1 MLGLLWAQIY
11 QMFSDRVEEIHLTT
25 VQTNNSGD
33 VKFPEWNRAEWSEE
47 VIEKL
52 QSDSN
57 TNTTLHIPSG
67 LGDNMNFRDLF
78 AILGGS
84 FRVYV
89 GVLHFTDTQ
98 WFEPIVPNLGSAE
111 FWVIASGVVEI
122 LVGIM
127 LIIPSIRWI
136 GGYSSAC
143 LLICLYPANLYM
155 WVNSVELG
163 DGASLSQTGNL

>member
-1 MLGLLWAQIY
+1 
-11 QMFSDRVEEIHLTT
+11 
-25 VQTNNSGD
+25 
-33 VKFPEWNRAEWSEE
+33 
-47 VIEKL
+47 
-52 QSDSN
+52 
-57 TNTTLHIPSG
+57 
-67 LGDNMNFRDLF
+67 MNLRGLF

-84 FRVYV
+84 FFIYV

-98 WFEPIVPNLGSAE
+98 WFEPIVPPILGSAE

-155 WVNSVELG
+155 WVSSTELG
-163 DGASLSQTGNL
+163 DGASLSQTGNLVRLVLQLAGIWVSLWIAEHTMEKRKKNFLLRI

>member
-1 MLGLLWAQIY
+1 MVLNGLRKL
-11 QMFSDRVEEIHLTT
+11 SKNCN
-25 VQTNNSGD
+25 QT
-33 VKFPEWNRAEWSEE
+33 P
-47 VIEKL
+47 I
-52 QSDSN
+52 

-84 FRVYV
+84 FFIYV
-89 GVLHFTDTQ
+89 GVLHFTDTE
-98 WFEPIVPNLGSAE
+98 WFEPIVPPFLGSAE

-127 LIIPSIRWI
+127 LIIPSIRLI
-136 GGYSSAC
+136 GGFASAT

-163 DGASLSQTGNL
+163 DGASLSQTGNLVRLVLQLGGIWISLWIAEYEIEKVEKNSY

>member
-1 MLGLLWAQIY
+1 
-11 QMFSDRVEEIHLTT
+11 
-25 VQTNNSGD
+25 
-33 VKFPEWNRAEWSEE
+33 
-47 VIEKL
+47 
-52 QSDSN
+52 
-57 TNTTLHIPSG
+57 
-67 LGDNMNFRDLF
+67 MNLRGLF

-84 FRVYV
+84 FFIYV
-89 GVLHFTDTQ
+89 GALHFTDTQ
-98 WFEPIVPNLGSAE
+98 WFEPIVPPILGSAE

-163 DGASLSQTGNL
+163 DGASLSQTGNLVRLVLQLGGIWISLWIAEYTMEKRTKTFH

>member
-1 MLGLLWAQIY
+1 MI
-11 QMFSDRVEEIHLTT
+11 
-25 VQTNNSGD
+25 
-33 VKFPEWNRAEWSEE
+33 
-47 VIEKL
+47 
-52 QSDSN
+52 
-57 TNTTLHIPSG
+57 TTLHIQCG
-67 LGDNMNFRDLF
+67 QGGDMDLRGLF

-84 FRVYV
+84 FFIYV

-98 WFEPIVPNLGSAE
+98 WFEPIVPPILGSAE

-163 DGASLSQTGNL
+163 DGASLSQTGNLVRLVLQLGGIWISLWIAEYTMEKRTKTFH